1 MSNWLPMETL
11 IPISFRITLRR
22 PGSRLDGILN
32 SLPRRPTEFLPQF
45 KWLKNFLKQAAQRR
59 YLFSKWIC
67 FRAGVE
73 TGGSRGRKPSR
84 KINFLLKRSFYY
96 SRSLLIIRVGEPSN
110 GERWRFRG
118 LMNNLFIA
126 LCILFLTLCTRHDFF
141 GLPSPRHLPS
151 PHTNIHTQV
160 FAFSSGLNFGITNK
174 LFQLT
179 MQKFSAFESE

>member
-1 MSNWLPMETL
+1 MTFECQIDS
-11 IPISFRITLRR
+11 RR
-22 PGSRLDGILN
+22 KLWFYQLSKNFAWPRSWLDGILN
-32 SLPRRPTEFLPQF
+32 SLPRRPRKRNFLLRF
-45 KWLKNFLKQAAQRR
+45 KWLKIFLKQAAQWR

-67 FRAGVE
+67 FRAKVE

-110 GERWRFRG
+110 GGRWRFRG

-126 LCILFLTLCTRHDFF
+126 LCILFLTLFTRHDFF
-141 GLPSPRHLPS
+141 GLPSP
-151 PHTNIHTQV
+151 HTNFYTQV
-160 FAFSSGLNFGITNK
+160 FAFSSRLNFGITNK